1 MRRPFGRDDARDL
14 ARAVVNN
21 PRVRSAVYQLAL
33 ILAVIWI
40 GSQFA
45 VNAADSSAG
54 KFWERGGFKRFMA
67 EAAEQLTRLYGDRR
81 AADAF
86 ARMPVVIVSYS
97 GGFVTAASCLQ
108 VGGLGSRVK
117 GVVLLDS
124 LYGEIDKFSSWI
136 VNNRS
141 AFFVSAYT
149 QGTKRHDDEL
159 ARILRDKGIKVTDE
173 LTGPLKPGTVA
184 FLQTGEGIRHRDY
197 VTLAWTEHPIKDV
210 LQRIP
215 RRQ

>member
-1 MRRPFGRDDARDL
+1 MCF
-14 ARAVVNN
+14 
-21 PRVRSAVYQLAL
+21 
-33 ILAVIWI
+33 
-40 GSQFA
+40 
-45 VNAADSSAG
+45 
-54 KFWERGGFKRFMA
+54 RFPN
-67 EAAEQLTRLYGDRR
+67 R
-81 AADAF
+81 
-86 ARMPVVIVSYS
+86 

-173 LTGPLKPGTVA
+173 LAGPLKPGTVA

-197 VTLAWTEHPIKDV
+197 VTLAWTQHPIKDV